1 MTRIMTFLAL
11 LIASLLSA
19 QNDYKA
25 DMQHALS
32 LWEDGK
38 TAVAVKEFEA
48 IATVYTSE
56 WLPNYYVALLTA
68 QEALMEGDNREL
80 MKSLLEKA
88 QRYQDLVNRV
98 ELENAEVLVVQ
109 ALINTGW
116 IIYNP
121 IINGPKLS
129 ADVAYLYKKANE
141 VSPENPRVHL
151 NKTNY
156 EIGVAKYFG
165 QDTSGLCEQYNKT
178 LTLFANFKPKSEIEP
193 NWGFNQARALLA
205 ECIK

>member
-1 MTRIMTFLAL
+1 MTFLAL

-25 DMQHALS
+25 DMHHALS
-32 LWEDGK
+32 LWKNGK
-38 TAVAVKEFEA
+38 TAVAVKEFET
-48 IATVYTSE
+48 IVTVYTSD
-56 WLPNYYVALLTA
+56 WLPNYYLALLTA
-68 QEALMEGDNREL
+68 QEALMERDDKEL

-116 IIYNP
+116 IVYNP

-129 ADVAYLYKKANE
+129 ADIAYLYKKASE
-141 VSPENPRVHL
+141 LSPENPRVHL
-151 NKTNY
+151 NKTNF
-156 EIGVAKYFG
+156 EIGTAKYFG

-178 LTLFANFKPKSEIEP
+178 LTLFANFKPKSDLEP
-193 NWGFNQARALLA
+193 NWGFSQAKAYL
-205 ECIK
+205 EDCIK